1 MFNPTIELA
10 DKMPGR
16 RVIKSHLPLEFLPPD
31 LLKTCKVI
39 YVARTPQ
46 DTMVSYYHHN
56 LLLEWHGYKGTF
68 GQFLRY
74 FQDGILPYGSY
85 WYHLRTGYE
94 ARDHPNLKFLWFED
108 MKREQRKVIREL
120 STFLEVSLTEDQ
132 LADLDDHVKFENM
145 KKNSM
150 ANPCGKE
157 GFFRKGIV
165 GDWRNWFSA
174 EQAEETEKWI
184 RESVR
189 GTQLENAL

>member
-1 MFNPTIELA
+1 M
-10 DKMPGR
+10 
-16 RVIKSHLPLEFLPPD
+16 
-31 LLKTCKVI
+31 
-39 YVARTPQ
+39 
-46 DTMVSYYHHN
+46 
-56 LLLEWHGYKGTF
+56 
-68 GQFLRY
+68 
-74 FQDGILPYGSY
+74 
-85 WYHLRTGYE
+85 
-94 ARDHPNLKFLWFED
+94 
-108 MKREQRKVIREL
+108 